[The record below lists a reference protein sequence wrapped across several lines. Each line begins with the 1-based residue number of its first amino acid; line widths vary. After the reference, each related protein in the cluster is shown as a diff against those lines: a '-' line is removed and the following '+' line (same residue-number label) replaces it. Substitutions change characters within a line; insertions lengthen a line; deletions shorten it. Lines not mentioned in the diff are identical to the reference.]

1 MCPVVLR
8 MLMKMYIKLLI
19 NKLRLNGIMQ
29 FLSRVIL
36 KIESNKAVAYL
47 LVFLAF
53 T

>member
-8 MLMKMYIKLLI
+8 MLMNMYINQQIQVKWNNAI
-19 NKLRLNGIMQ
+19 SKQSNIKNG
-29 FLSRVIL
+29 VIQG
-36 KIESNKAVAYL
+36 VAYL

>member
-8 MLMKMYIKLLI
+8 MLMNMYINQQIQVKWNNAI
-19 NKLRLNGIMQ
+19 
-29 FLSRVIL
+29 LSRVIL
-36 KIESNKAVAYL
+36 KMELNKAIAYL